1 MTNEA
6 TRQER
11 FENTAETNAK
21 ELEHE
26 MLSLLKEY
34 EEVIKPYYSRKE
46 EFLQRWVATLGTEHK
61 VQNPEDTKVYHVI
74 RPTGKFV
81 PFPEYDIEKML
92 DKDAKEL
99 GFDVQRQ
106 PRKKPDGE

>member
-1 MTNEA
+1 MTREA
-6 TRQER
+6 VDRLRADRAHDIAVLE
-11 FENTAETNAK
+11 AELLA
-21 ELEHE
+21 
-26 MLSLLKEY
+26 LLKEY

-46 EFLQRWVATLGTEHK
+46 EFLQRWVATVGIEHK
-61 VQNPEDTKVYHVI
+61 VQNPDDTKVYHVA
-74 RPTGKFV
+74 RPSGKYI

-106 PRKKPDGE
+106 PRTKDASA